1 LSHAP
6 RELLAHVMVC
16 EITRILQ
23 GVDQGI
29 DQGVDQGVDQ
39 DSAEGIMNAK
49 RISQERLAMERRR
62 PGFTER
68 DVDLIYRSMN

>member
-1 LSHAP
+1 
-6 RELLAHVMVC
+6 MVC
-16 EITRILQ
+16 EITCILQGVDQ